1 MYVLLCRCDAGMGT
15 LIYADGDRY
24 VGHWK
29 DGKKSGS
36 GELYYVNNDKFT

>member
-1 MYVLLCRCDAGMGT
+1 MGT